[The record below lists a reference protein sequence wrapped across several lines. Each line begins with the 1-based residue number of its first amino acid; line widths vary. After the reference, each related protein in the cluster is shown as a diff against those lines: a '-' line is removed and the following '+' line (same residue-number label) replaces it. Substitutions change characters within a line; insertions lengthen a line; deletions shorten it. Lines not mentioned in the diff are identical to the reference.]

1 MVSHTNLRLPGTVQ
15 GRWLLSCCK
24 RTSVYS
30 QYSFFFSNV
39 IFVEAVVRM
48 YIPPFPSPLGS
59 EQPFSSVILFCF
71 CNLLYVM
78 GVLTRFII
86 CFGNIKVFFHGL
98 IFQPCFENGLALA
111 RCHFEN
117 GWAHYISAQR
127 QVADNPHGK

>member
-78 GVLTRFII
+78 GVLTRFLM
-86 CFGNIKVFFHGL
+86 FWQYKSVFSWAY
-98 IFQPCFENGLALA
+98 IPALLRKRTSVGA
-111 RCHFEN
+111 LPLRKRLGTLHFSSTPS
-117 GWAHYISAQR
+117 GR
-127 QVADNPHGK
+127 